1 MENALN
7 RSASFLTAVFW
18 VLETPQNTN
27 ISRLGHGSQSVPRAA
42 RDADGEKETRR
53 TKKKKKSERK
63 KARAPPKRSERKNNY
78 QKMTAVVTKVTVRV
92 RT

>member
-53 TKKKKKSERK
+53 TKKKKKAKEK
-63 KARAPPKRSERKNNY
+63 KRAPPPNEAREK
-78 QKMTAVVTKVTVRV
+78 TITKK
-92 RT
+92 